1 MSLPPRSNGRHPGRP
16 DHHTAPS
23 NRAPQ
28 ATFEIRTTR
37 RFEWF
42 TAALTA
48 FPVSLILGI
57 AAAILAIL
65 VLEAALPP
73 DVLVPAGL
81 AAGAACAVFFQLGLM
96 IATVP
101 RHWAKQG
108 VRVDGDGIQLFRE
121 RKWWLDGTSARVSWD
136 DIHHIDS
143 SSTKSSFDLTRKNRV
158 SVVEIHLHRT
168 DQDLRLPAWSRLLA
182 EGERGWGVT
191 AAYRSALVL
200 NMNGI
205 GHRYSLLEHLRRTV
219 PDLSRGRGVERAVR
233 AQEALQ
239 APGVRQR
246 QEDSR
251 GQGARPQSAHPR
263 DHGRGHGTGRPP
275 RAAHPARTTT
285 EWISLRLNRIGA
297 WAIGAAMLLG
307 SWVLIVLGVRVALTG
322 HVPFAVAVF
331 FLALVTVPLS
341 FWSLRSLPRCLVRQG
356 IKVDGSGIT
365 LVQEPFLWC
374 ARRTA
379 HLPWTEV
386 RVVQGEKLGENSRLV
401 YVFMHHPD
409 ALSTA
414 PTWCVLNNRADHK
427 APANTDDPLTL
438 IVVRAPDRALIQFSK
453 AAHAARPD
461 LVVRA

>member
-1 MSLPPRSNGRHPGRP
+1 MSLPPRSDGRYPGRP
-16 DHHTAPS
+16 DHHTTPS
-23 NRAPQ
+23 SRAPQ

-37 RFEWF
+37 RFAWF
-42 TAALTA
+42 SAALKA

-57 AAAILAIL
+57 AGAVLAIL

-73 DVLVPAGL
+73 DVLVPVGL
-81 AAGAACAVFFQLGLM
+81 AAGAACAVFFHLGLM

-101 RHWAKQG
+101 RYWAKQG
-108 VRVDGDGIQLFRE
+108 VRVDGDGIQLYRE
-121 RKWWLDGTSARVSWD
+121 RKWWLDGTSARVGWD

-143 SSTKSSFDLTRKNRV
+143 SSTQSSFDLTRKNRV

-168 DQDLRLPAWSRLLA
+168 DQGLRLPAWGRLLA
-182 EGERGWGVT
+182 EGERRWGVT
-191 AAYRSALVL
+191 AAHRSALVL

-219 PDLSRGRGVERAVR
+219 PDLCRDRAVEPAAR

-239 APGVRQR
+239 AQGVRQR
-246 QEDSR
+246 REDGQ
-251 GQGARPQSAHPR
+251 GQGARPQPAHPR
-263 DHGRGHGTGRPP
+263 DHGRDHRTGRPT

-285 EWISLRLNRIGA
+285 AWISLRLNRIGV

-322 HVPFAVAVF
+322 HVPFAVTVF

-356 IKVDGSGIT
+356 IEVDGSGIT

-386 RVVQGEKLGENSRLV
+386 RVVREEKVSGNSRLV
-401 YVFMHHPD
+401 HVFMHHPD

-414 PTWCVLNNRADHK
+414 PTWCFLSNRADHK
-427 APANTDDPLTL
+427 APASTTDPLTL
-438 IVVRAPDRALIQFSK
+438 IVVRAPDRSLIQFSK